1 MLESLTEDIFTITS
15 DYHNDSGFE
24 MSTGHVIGWVNQF
37 EEADRVFILSELKHI
52 LNQGV
57 YISKAKAKEL
67 LWDFVNRA
75 TRYFGYETIY
85 LFLGETHFISTQ
97 AEHKSQTILLGILN
111 ELLIE
116 NTTYTLETCG
126 SIG

>member
-1 MLESLTEDIFTITS
+1 MLERLAEDIVAVTS
-15 DYHNDSGFE
+15 DYHNNYNSGFE
-24 MSTGHVIGWVNQF
+24 MTTTHVMAWVNQF
-37 EEADRVFILSELKHI
+37 EEADREFILSELKHI

-67 LWDFVNRA
+67 LWDFINKA
-75 TRYFGYETIY
+75 TSYFGYETID

-116 NTTYTLETCG
+116 NTA
-126 SIG
+126 II